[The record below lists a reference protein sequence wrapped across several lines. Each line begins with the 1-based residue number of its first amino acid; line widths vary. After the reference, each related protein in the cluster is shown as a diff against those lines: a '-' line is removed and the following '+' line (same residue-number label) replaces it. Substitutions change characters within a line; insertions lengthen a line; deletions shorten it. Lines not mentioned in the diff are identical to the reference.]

1 MCTKIFHFEGNPT
14 QFSTRQGVE
23 GCCDVLAFLSDESSR
38 LCFNLFGLDPKS
50 MKRSF
55 LSVMESIEQEVN
67 YIGRLID
74 SVRFT
79 PECLAERT
87 KNLLTLQGLCER
99 LVIEVLNSSL
109 SNLEQPSF
117 SLDGVEFKV
126 NDLSTLFQEGK
137 VALRI
142 ALFGSEINCKA
153 SDINGVLSAIGS
165 ARIVSGVNADNL
177 NVLATVYTQ
186 ARNQLVAAGIE
197 SHTPSSSHDTGN
209 QDSTGKSGLMTSGK
223 MGEVWHCVVSALPAI
238 LKGAADIMLGMLF

>member
-1 MCTKIFHFEGNPT
+1 MSKMIFHFEGNPT
-14 QFSTRQGVE
+14 LLSTRKGVE
-23 GCCDVLAFLSDESSR
+23 GCCDVLALLSDESSR
-38 LCFNLFGLDPKS
+38 LCFNLFGFNPKS

-87 KNLLTLQGLCER
+87 KNLLTLQQLCEE

-109 SNLEQPSF
+109 RSF
-117 SLDGVEFKV
+117 SLDGEEFKMDDIAV
-126 NDLSTLFQEGK
+126 LFYESST
-137 VALRI
+137 ALRV
-142 ALFGSEINCKA
+142 ALFGSEMNCKA
-153 SDINGVLSAIGS
+153 SDIKGVLSAIGS
-165 ARIVSGVNADNL
+165 ARTVPGAYADNL

-197 SHTPSSSHDTGN
+197 SYTPSSSYDTRN
-209 QDSTGKSGLMTSGK
+209 QDPTGKSGLITSGK
-223 MGEVWHCVVSALPAI
+223 KGEVWHCIVSALPTV
-238 LKGAADIMLGMLF
+238 LKGAADIMFGMLF